1 MLTPAVLDFINI
13 FDAAGSFIFAMVTT
27 IANDVTAASLK
38 RSGRRRCIVSP
49 LLRLVDEK
57 YILVNE
63 RHSTIGYLIE
73 NINRGLLHRALS
85 ALTFRSC
92 GGVCHRAALCF
103 GEDYLPGHVDKHL
116 RSAPT
121 GWFRGRKIED
131 QLGVRT

>member
-1 MLTPAVLDFINI
+1 M
-13 FDAAGSFIFAMVTT
+13 
-27 IANDVTAASLK
+27 
-38 RSGRRRCIVSP
+38 
-49 LLRLVDEK
+49 VDEK

-63 RHSTIGYLIE
+63 QHNTIGTMGKNTCTFICSVLYGVLIGYLIE

-121 GWFRGRKIED
+121 G
-131 QLGVRT
+131 